1 MELSELTHRQTCDPR
16 ERTRTSCPCGVLDDF
31 IAEACA
37 RLTAMLE
44 DRRTS
49 R

>member
-1 MELSELTHRQTCDPR
+1 MELSDLQHRPTCDPR
-16 ERTRTSCPCGVLDDF
+16 ERTSRSCPCGVLDDF

-44 DRRTS
+44 ARRADA
-49 R
+49 